1 MWETR
6 IVTEEISLSTSKRT
20 QLINITTEVENIV
33 RRSGVKEGICI
44 IHVPHA
50 TASIIAN
57 EDESG
62 LKQDIVRWI
71 ETNIPW
77 NEEWKH
83 NTIDNNAAAHIA
95 ASIFGNAR
103 VFPIKEGRLIRGM
116 WQEIFLLELDGPRST
131 RRILVTVIGQ

>member
-1 MWETR
+1 M
-6 IVTEEISLSTSKRT
+6 
-20 QLINITTEVENIV
+20 NITAEVENIV
-33 RRSGVKEGICI
+33 RRSGVKEGICV

-57 EDESG
+57 EDEVG

-77 NEEWKH
+77 NGEWKH

-103 VFPIKEGRLIRGM
+103 VFPIKKGRLIRGM

>member
-1 MWETR
+1 M
-6 IVTEEISLSTSKRT
+6 
-20 QLINITTEVENIV
+20 
-33 RRSGVKEGICI
+33 KEGICI

-77 NEEWKH
+77 NGEWKH
-83 NTIDNNAAAHIA
+83 NTIDDNAAAHIA

-103 VFPIKEGRLIRGM
+103 VFPIREGRLVRGT
-116 WQEIFLLELDGPRST
+116 WQEIFLLELDGPRYT
-131 RRILVTVIGQ
+131 RRIHVTIIGQ